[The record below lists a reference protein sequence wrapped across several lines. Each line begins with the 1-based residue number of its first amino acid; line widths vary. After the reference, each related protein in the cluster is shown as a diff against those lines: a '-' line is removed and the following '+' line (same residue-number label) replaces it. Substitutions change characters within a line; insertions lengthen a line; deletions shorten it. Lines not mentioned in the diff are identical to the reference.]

1 MKLINPDNPVTSA
14 WLAEQGYR
22 LDPHPYLS
30 GAFEARKL
38 LERLPIRKDP
48 LHSLT
53 SGYNGGIFNGPK
65 FRRVYLDDPEQSV
78 AFLGSTDMMEADFSW
93 LPRLARTVADGLP
106 FLEVREGMTLVS
118 CSGTVGRMAYAR
130 PDMTGFWSSQHVMKI
145 VPDKERVEPGYLYAF
160 LASRYGNSLITG
172 SAYGAIVQHIEPH
185 HIADIGVPRFD
196 HALEEQIHD
205 LIQEAAQLRAS
216 YQVGVVDAT
225 ADLFTSAGL
234 PELVDFQW
242 HKRPRDLGFSV
253 SGLNATSLRA
263 LNFSPRAREILDK
276 LRSVPH
282 RTLGEVCEGGTLS
295 RGNRFTRVDSDPE
308 HGVQLIGQRQGFW
321 LRPQGRWVTLPGRGA
336 TALMESDE
344 TILVASRGTLGEN
357 EVYCRPILVTGK
369 SLRYAY
375 SEDFLQVVPGCSEM
389 TGAYLFALFRSEA
402 GFRLFRSMSTGGKQQ
417 DIHADLRK
425 DLPVP
430 LCTPADRARI
440 AEKVRQAYRERDLAD
455 DKEDEALR
463 LLDEAVREA
472 AR

>member
-1 MKLINPDNPVTSA
+1 MKLINPDNPVTST

-22 LDPHPYLS
+22 LDPRPYLS

-38 LERLPIRKDP
+38 LERLPHTEPLKDVVRHE
-48 LHSLT
+48 L
-53 SGYNGGIFNGPK
+53 GIFHPG
-65 FRRVYLDDPEQSV
+65 RVTRQWVHDPDYGVPYFS
-78 AFLGSTDMMEADFSW
+78 STDILEADFTY
-93 LPRLARTVADGLP
+93 LP
-106 FLEVREGMTLVS
+106 LVS
-118 CSGTVGRMAYAR
+118 QVSVKENPYLCIEPHWILITRSGTVGRMAYAR
-130 PDMTGFWSSQHVMKI
+130 PDTDGFACSEHVL
-145 VPDKERVEPGYLYAF
+145 RVIADQDRIPSGYLYSF
-160 LASRYGNSLITG
+160 LASEYGSSLITG

-185 HIADIGVPRFD
+185 HIADIGVPRFEK
-196 HALEEQIHD
+196 ALEQQIHD
-205 LIQEAAQLRAS
+205 LIQEAAQLRVR
-216 YQVGVVDAT
+216 YQSGVVDAT
-225 ADLFTSAGL
+225 ADLFASAGL
-234 PELVDFQW
+234 PELVNFQW
-242 HKRPRDLGFSV
+242 HKHPRDLGFSAR
-253 SGLNATSLRA
+253 GLTPTSLRA
-263 LNFSPRAREILDK
+263 LNFSPRAQELLDK

-282 RTLGEVCEGGTLS
+282 RTLGEVCEGGVLS

-321 LRPQGRWVTLPGRGA
+321 LRPQGRWVTLPDRGT

-357 EVYCRPILVTGK
+357 EVYCRPILVTGN

-389 TGAYLFALFRSEA
+389 TGAYLFALFRSEV

-430 LCTPADRARI
+430 LCTPADRERV
-440 AEKVRQAYRERDLAD
+440 AEKVRRAYRERDLAD

-463 LLDEAVREA
+463 LLDKAVREA